1 MSRSEYRSFVPP
13 PEKSKVRGDT
23 AREHAEVVLK
33 VPLIQNILAGWQEMF
48 VEPFKGITTDG
59 EIIPAL
65 FERRSEQAPTEQAII
80 AAHHLLSEL
89 TPDQRA
95 SCRFDIDAKKW
106 RNWQNTEIY
115 LEDYGLRLTEVSE
128 NVRQAVLEVMRAS
141 LGANGYEKSR
151 NVMRLNGFLGDL
163 VGGPEV
169 FGEFTYIFSLFGTPS
184 SSEPWGWQIFGHHL
198 CLHGVFIG
206 DQMTITPTFM
216 GAEPCNADA
225 GPFKGLGIFEDE
237 ERMGLEIMRSFSDE
251 QQAQALI
258 ANSMVG
264 GDLPEGR
271 RVQHDGLHL
280 GGAYCDNRIIP
291 YEGLKTDDF
300 SDLQRRDLLD
310 LIEEYLGTLPPGPL
324 RAKMDEVERHFED
337 THFCWIGG
345 HEENQA
351 FYYRIQSPVTLIEF
365 DHHAGVFLNNPAPMN
380 FHVHTLVRTPNGND
394 YGVDIIRQHYEN
406 APHHKEYHK
415 HED

>member
-1 MSRSEYRSFVPP
+1 
-13 PEKSKVRGDT
+13 
-23 AREHAEVVLK
+23 
-33 VPLIQNILAGWQEMF
+33 
-48 VEPFKGITTDG
+48 
-59 EIIPAL
+59 
-65 FERRSEQAPTEQAII
+65 
-80 AAHHLLSEL
+80 
-89 TPDQRA
+89 
-95 SCRFDIDAKKW
+95 
-106 RNWQNTEIY
+106 
-115 LEDYGLRLTEVSE
+115 
-128 NVRQAVLEVMRAS
+128 
-141 LGANGYEKSR
+141 
-151 NVMRLNGFLGDL
+151 
-163 VGGPEV
+163 
-169 FGEFTYIFSLFGTPS
+169 
-184 SSEPWGWQIFGHHL
+184 
-198 CLHGVFIG
+198 
-206 DQMTITPTFM
+206 
-216 GAEPCNADA
+216 
-225 GPFKGLGIFEDE
+225 
-237 ERMGLEIMRSFSDE
+237 
-251 QQAQALI
+251 
-258 ANSMVG
+258 
-264 GDLPEGR
+264 LPEGR